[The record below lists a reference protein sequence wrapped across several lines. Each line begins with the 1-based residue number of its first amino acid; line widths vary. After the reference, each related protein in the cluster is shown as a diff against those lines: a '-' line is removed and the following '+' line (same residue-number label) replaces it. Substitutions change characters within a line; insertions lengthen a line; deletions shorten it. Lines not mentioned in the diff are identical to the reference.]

1 MQTRRAHDDIK
12 FMTILCPQILLGSQV
27 YTTMM
32 VLSHLKGAIRGIMG
46 LCYMIYFQTP
56 FINYLGLQIILFM
69 EANWGFQ
76 ASKGRVG
83 NMIRIWVAWET
94 QISSVTAACSR
105 LWPRAETQGLRLCC
119 HIYCSRMFRNQSPLS
134 LNLSIFINGG
144 WIETILLAREMTIPA
159 RWC

>member
-69 EANWGFQ
+69 EANW
-76 ASKGRVG
+76 
-83 NMIRIWVAWET
+83 
-94 QISSVTAACSR
+94 ISSQQGESGQYDKDLGGMGNPDLISDSSMFAIVTKS
-105 LWPRAETQGLRLCC
+105 
-119 HIYCSRMFRNQSPLS
+119 
-134 LNLSIFINGG
+134 
-144 WIETILLAREMTIPA
+144 
-159 RWC
+159 